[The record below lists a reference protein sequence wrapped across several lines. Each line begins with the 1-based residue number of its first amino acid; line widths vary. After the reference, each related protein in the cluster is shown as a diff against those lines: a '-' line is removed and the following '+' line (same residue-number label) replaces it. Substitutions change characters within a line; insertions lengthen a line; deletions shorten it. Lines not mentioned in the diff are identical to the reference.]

1 MKKLILALGLSAATL
16 GVSANTFKT
25 ANSVQSFS
33 EEGKKVEIEAT
44 KLPEKIT
51 KGIMDANKERKIVKS
66 FQLLDAAGIVIGY
79 EVIVL
84 TEKKEE
90 VFKFDKNG
98 DLLKEVITPN
108 PNTPK
113 ETEKK

>member
-16 GVSANTFKT
+16 GVSANTFK
-25 ANSVQSFS
+25 NIKSVQSFN
-33 EEGKKVEIEAT
+33 EEGKKVEIEAA

-51 KGIMDANKERKIVKS
+51 KSIMDANKERKIVKS

-79 EVIVL
+79 EVVVL

-98 DLLKEVITPN
+98 DLKKEVITPN
-108 PNTPK
+108 PSAPK
-113 ETEKK
+113 EAEKK